1 MLLSHTSLPRAV
13 DDNSKSSTGL
23 KSKKNDPS
31 SILEPESS
39 PTVRPIVPRGRG
51 GKGKRLRET
60 ADDLMPGPGAA
71 TSMDDDGSRKRNADE
86 MGSISEGNVS
96 SKVQKTD
103 GPLPDT
109 EKSGG
114 QN

>member
-1 MLLSHTSLPRAV
+1 
-13 DDNSKSSTGL
+13 
-23 KSKKNDPS
+23 
-31 SILEPESS
+31 
-39 PTVRPIVPRGRG
+39 
-51 GKGKRLRET
+51 
-60 ADDLMPGPGAA
+60 LMPGPGAA